1 MVTPPCPGGARFS
14 LCSELKVGASKPQR
28 PVLALPGR
36 PPEPPPPL
44 RPVCCGVELA
54 LRIGALPGRGRLR
67 LLICCG
73 AVARCGVVRPAFT
86 FPRVK
91 SVRGVVRRSATSDG
105 VQRVDV
111 QYRTK
116 ATDDSVLLLRLLG
129 LLERRG
135 AAARQLGRRPAELLH
150 PKIIAPANGS
160 KSENSRNRLDL
171 DLLRQNCADILRSET
186 TLAAQQR

>member
-1 MVTPPCPGGARFS
+1 
-14 LCSELKVGASKPQR
+14 
-28 PVLALPGR
+28 
-36 PPEPPPPL
+36 
-44 RPVCCGVELA
+44 
-54 LRIGALPGRGRLR
+54 
-67 LLICCG
+67 
-73 AVARCGVVRPAFT
+73 
-86 FPRVK
+86 
-91 SVRGVVRRSATSDG
+91 VVRRSATSDG

-111 QYRTK
+111 QHRTK

-160 KSENSRNRLDL
+160 KSENSRNRQLPDL
-171 DLLRQNCADILRSET
+171 DLLRQNCADILR